1 MMTPT
6 ELHLALNHFPLLGA
20 AIAVALFGWAL
31 LARSRDLTKAAF
43 VLTLACGIAGFIAK
57 QSGESAEEQ
66 VEHLPWANEELIHE
80 HEEAGEWAFYLL
92 GLAGL
97 GAAAGLV
104 RMRGGKDARVEAMI
118 VMALTVVAFAVTA
131 KTALEGGRIRHEE
144 IRPGFVFPAQGSDD

>member
-1 MMTPT
+1 MTPT
-6 ELHLALNHFPLLGA
+6 ELHLAVNHFPLLGG
-20 AIAVALFGWAL
+20 AIVIVLFGWAL
-31 LARSRDLTKAAF
+31 VARSRDLTKAAF
-43 VLTLACGIAGFIAK
+43 VLTLVCGIAGFVAK
-57 QSGESAEEQ
+57 QSGEAAEEQ

-97 GAAAGLV
+97 GAAVGLF

-118 VMALTVVAFAVTA
+118 VLALAVVAFAATA

-144 IRPGFVFPAQGSDD
+144 VRPGFVFPAPSSDD